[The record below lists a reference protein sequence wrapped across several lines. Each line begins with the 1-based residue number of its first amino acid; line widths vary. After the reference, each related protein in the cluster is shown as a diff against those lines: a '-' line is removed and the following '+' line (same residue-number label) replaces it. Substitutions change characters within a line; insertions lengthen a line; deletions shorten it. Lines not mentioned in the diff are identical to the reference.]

1 MTGKLPVEGRRGE
14 RTRPRQDRRRE
25 KRDPLVRQVEIHPF
39 PRVLLARQQIGTT
52 RDLSASGLC
61 LRSDEEQPVGSL
73 LRVIV
78 RGVDG
83 RPALES
89 VGRIAWCRPA
99 GDDTSWVGL
108 SLVASRRSMRAA
120 PGPVTQAPTGA
131 RSEA

>member
-1 MTGKLPVEGRRGE
+1 MTEKLPVESRQGE
-14 RTRPRQDRRRE
+14 LARPRQDRRRE

-61 LRSDEEQPVGSL
+61 LRADEEQPVGSL

-89 VGRIAWCRPA
+89 IGRVAWCRPA
-99 GDDTSWVGL
+99 AADTSWVGL
-108 SLVASRRSMRAA
+108 SLVASRKTLRARE
-120 PGPVTQAPTGA
+120 PVAWDRPAAHG
-131 RSEA
+131 